1 MLFRDIILGFIFRMR
16 YENEGR
22 LKMDRHR
29 PLKFERNLIFK
40 PYNDAVLHRFAIGVR
55 FLFIL
60 AWY

>member
-1 MLFRDIILGFIFRMR
+1 MLLRDVILEVISRMKS
-16 YENEGR
+16 ENEGK

-29 PLKFERNLIFK
+29 RLKFDGNLIFK
-40 PYNDAVLHRFAIGVR
+40 PYNDAVLHYFAIGVR